1 MALPIPAPTRSRLT
15 NRSARCA
22 IPARRSTAPKPMSSP
37 ASSHTAKRGRGELM
51 VKVVGSL
58 RPAGEVAIAIGDR
71 PDGLE
76 VCLNGCAD
84 DQHANCPTSDPAGNI
99 LSVLEGQGQL
109 AGTKPLPA
117 LRPRLGC

>member
-1 MALPIPAPTRSRLT
+1 ADQRRQVRDAGTATHST
-15 NRSARCA
+15 EAEDCARCLA
-22 IPARRSTAPKPMSSP
+22 YGQ
-37 ASSHTAKRGRGELM
+37 RGRGELM
-51 VKVVGSL
+51 VKVVGSW
-58 RPAGEVAIAIGDR
+58 RPAGEVAIAISDR

-109 AGTKPLPA
+109 AETKPLPA
-117 LRPRLGC
+117 LRPRSGC

>member
-1 MALPIPAPTRSRLT
+1 MIERVDRTWRDRVFRGLEPYSTEADDFTRFLAYRQ
-15 NRSARCA
+15 
-22 IPARRSTAPKPMSSP
+22 
-37 ASSHTAKRGRGELM
+37 RGRGELM
-51 VKVVGSL
+51 VEVVGSL